1 MDKLRFANER
11 EEKATRFLEAR
22 AVMVQAQPSNVDG
35 SLELKG
41 TVREASKVHRAALR
55 LDGDQRMVSAECTCN
70 FFQQNKLFKGPCEH
84 LLALRLQHSKSYRT

>member
-1 MDKLRFANER
+1 M
-11 EEKATRFLEAR
+11 
-22 AVMVQAQPSNVDG
+22 DG

-41 TVREASKVHRAALR
+41 TVREASKVQRASLR